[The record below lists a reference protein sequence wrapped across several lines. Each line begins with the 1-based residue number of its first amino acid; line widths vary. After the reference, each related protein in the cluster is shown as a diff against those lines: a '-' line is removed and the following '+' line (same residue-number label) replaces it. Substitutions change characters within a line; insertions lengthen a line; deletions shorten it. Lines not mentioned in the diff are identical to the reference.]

1 MADKLS
7 LLFLPHEKNAVEL
20 SICGIFIICF
30 ICLLGF
36 LTEIREVI
44 RYKSLGLVGKLLE
57 GKSALRTLS
66 WKVPAA
72 TGHGLAV
79 KIPFFLVE
87 AWGSIPP

>member
-1 MADKLS
+1 MPNCGT
-7 LLFLPHEKNAVEL
+7 LLRGVGDFYTLRGV
-20 SICGIFIICF
+20 
-30 ICLLGF
+30 
-36 LTEIREVI
+36 TEIRGVI